1 MSRYTY
7 VRQKQPNQWVAV
19 AVSDLKVQI
28 KAYIL
33 DKYLDRVPKPRIFEA
48 IRREIGYLIK
58 ELEEDG
64 KGDSAESYR
73 EELEEFAEEA
83 YEQTR
88 RMVGSKTAYA
98 LALTLANP
106 VTLTEKQKQEIA
118 QNASVTMYVPP
129 DQVARLAPRHD
140 LGRTAYSSATAAD
153 KYYREVHKETKQL
166 LANFT
171 ELTEGKQYLIR
182 VNPRSISEIN
192 VRFKAYQEQKQKLI
206 SDGVK
211 LVYVPPHSN
220 CSKRCQP
227 YQGKVYSLTG
237 QREQYDRGTAIPIE
251 DVAENVTVQ
260 GKRDPSRTY
269 YAGLFS
275 YNCRHRMRPYHDGQF
290 LEVIPKDVIETT
302 RKIEQRQREMEREIR
317 TLKEQRLYYR
327 VIKKKLTKAQQGVMQ
342 TEINGLTD
350 KIKDKTKSYESYSAS
365 NHVPYNPTRLVCVS
379 RYDEETGRWTG
390 ESIYDR
396 THGTESTDVIKTK
409 IERRSR
415 KNAKPREATPKKA

>member
-1 MSRYTY
+1 MSRYAY

-33 DKYLDRVPKPRIFEA
+33 DKYLDKIPKPRIFDA

-98 LALTLANP
+98 LALALTNP

-129 DQVARLAPRHD
+129 EQVARLAPRHD

-182 VNPRSISEIN
+182 VNPRSISEMN
-192 VRFKAYQEQKQKLI
+192 VRFQAYQAQKQKLI
-206 SDGVK
+206 SEGVK

-227 YQGKVYSLTG
+227 YQSRVYSL
-237 QREQYDRGTAIPIE
+237 DGTSGSIDGLRYIPIE
-251 DVAENVTVQ
+251 DAAENVTRQ
-260 GKRDPSRTY
+260 GVRDKSRTY
-269 YAGLFS
+269 YNGLFS
-275 YNCRHRMRPYHDGQF
+275 YNCRHRMRPYHEGQF

-327 VIKKKLTKAQQGVMQ
+327 VIKKKLNKAQQGVMQ

-350 KIKDKTKSYESYSAS
+350 KIKEKTKAYESYSAR

-379 RYDEETGRWTG
+379 RYDEETGKWTG

-396 THGTESTDVIKTK
+396 THGSEPADVIKTK

-415 KNAKPREATPKKA
+415 KTAKPREATPKKA

>member
-73 EELEEFAEEA
+73 EELEEFSEEA

-106 VTLTEKQKQEIA
+106 VTLTQKQKQEIA

-129 DQVARLAPRHD
+129 EQVARIAPRHD

-153 KYYREVHKETKQL
+153 KYYRDVHKETKQL

-182 VNPRSISEIN
+182 VNPRSISEMN
-192 VRFKAYQEQKQKLI
+192 VRFQAYKAQKQKLI

-290 LEVIPKDVIETT
+290 LEVIPKDVIEST

-342 TEINGLTD
+342 TDINGLTD
-350 KIKDKTKSYESYSAS
+350 KIKDKTKAYESYSAS

-379 RYDEETGRWTG
+379 RYDEETGKWTG

-396 THGTESTDVIKTK
+396 THGSEPADVIKTK

-415 KNAKPREATPKKA
+415 KTAEPRDATPKKA

>member
-129 DQVARLAPRHD
+129 EQVARIAPRHD

-171 ELTEGKQYLIR
+171 ELTDGKQYLIR
-182 VNPRSISEIN
+182 VNPRSISEMN
-192 VRFKAYQEQKQKLI
+192 VRLQAYQEQKQKLI

-290 LEVIPKDVIETT
+290 LEVIPKDVIEST

-327 VIKKKLTKAQQGVMQ
+327 VIKKKLTKAQQGVMK
-342 TEINGLTD
+342 TEIDGLTD
-350 KIKDKTKSYESYSAS
+350 KIKDKTKAYESYSAR
-365 NHVPYNPTRLVCVS
+365 NNVPYNPTRLVCVS
-379 RYDEETGRWTG
+379 RYDEETGKWTG

-396 THGTESTDVIKTK
+396 THGSEPADVITAKLDRRKK
-409 IERRSR
+409 IQE
-415 KNAKPREATPKKA
+415 K

>member
-33 DKYLDRVPKPRIFEA
+33 DKYLDKIPKPRIFEA

-58 ELEEDG
+58 ELDEDG

-106 VTLTEKQKQEIA
+106 VTLTEKQKQEIT

-129 DQVARLAPRHD
+129 EQVARIAPRHD

-182 VNPRSISEIN
+182 VNPRSISEMN
-192 VRFKAYQEQKQKLI
+192 VRFQAYQAQKQKLI

-290 LEVIPKDVIETT
+290 LEVIPKDVIEST

-327 VIKKKLTKAQQGVMQ
+327 VIKKKLTKSQQGVMQ

-350 KIKDKTKSYESYSAS
+350 KIKDKTKAYESYSAS

-379 RYDEETGRWTG
+379 RYDEETGKWTG
-390 ESIYDR
+390 ESIYNR
-396 THGTESTDVIKTK
+396 THGSEPTDVITAKLDRRKK
-409 IERRSR
+409 IQ
-415 KNAKPREATPKKA
+415 KK

>member
-33 DKYLDRVPKPRIFEA
+33 DKYLDKIPKPRIFEA

-64 KGDSAESYR
+64 KGDSADSYR
-73 EELEEFAEEA
+73 EELEEFADEA

-88 RMVGSKTAYA
+88 RMVGGKTAYA

-129 DQVARLAPRHD
+129 EQVASLAPRHD

-171 ELTEGKQYLIR
+171 ELAEGKQYLIR
-182 VNPRSISEIN
+182 VNPRSISEMN
-192 VRFKAYQEQKQKLI
+192 VRFQAYQAQKQKLI
-206 SDGVK
+206 SEGVK

-237 QREQYDRGTAIPIE
+237 QRERYDRGTAIPIE

-290 LEVIPKDVIETT
+290 LEVIPDSVVEST

-327 VIKKKLTKAQQGVMQ
+327 VIKKKLTKSQQGVMQ

-350 KIKDKTKSYESYSAS
+350 KIKDKTKAYESYSAR
-365 NHVPYNPTRLVCVS
+365 NHVPYNPTRLECVS
-379 RYDEETGRWTG
+379 KYDDQTGKWTG

-396 THGTESTDVIKTK
+396 THGSEPTEVITAKL
-409 IERRSR
+409 ERR
-415 KNAKPREATPKKA
+415 KKIQKK

>member
-33 DKYLDRVPKPRIFEA
+33 DKYLDKIPKPRIFEA

-64 KGDSAESYR
+64 KGDSADSYR
-73 EELEEFAEEA
+73 EELEEFADEA

-88 RMVGSKTAYA
+88 RMVGGKTAYA

-129 DQVARLAPRHD
+129 EQVASLAPRHD

-182 VNPRSISEIN
+182 VNPRSISEMN
-192 VRFKAYQEQKQKLI
+192 VRFQAYQAQKQKLI
-206 SDGVK
+206 SEGVK

-237 QREQYDRGTAIPIE
+237 QRERYDRGTAIPIE

-290 LEVIPKDVIETT
+290 LEVIPDSVVEST

-327 VIKKKLTKAQQGVMQ
+327 VIKKKLTKSQQGVMQ

-350 KIKDKTKSYESYSAS
+350 KIKDKTKAYESYSAR
-365 NHVPYNPTRLVCVS
+365 NHVPYNPTRLECVS
-379 RYDEETGRWTG
+379 KYDDQTGKWTG

-396 THGTESTDVIKTK
+396 THGSEPTEVITAKL
-409 IERRSR
+409 ERR
-415 KNAKPREATPKKA
+415 KKIQKK

>member
-1 MSRYTY
+1 
-7 VRQKQPNQWVAV
+7 V

-28 KAYIL
+28 KAYVL
-33 DKYLDRVPKPRIFEA
+33 DKYLDKIPKPRIFEA

-98 LALTLANP
+98 LALTLANH

-129 DQVARLAPRHD
+129 EQVARLAPRHD

-153 KYYREVHKETKQL
+153 KYYRDVHKETKQL

-182 VNPRSISEIN
+182 VNPRSISEMN
-192 VRFKAYQEQKQKLI
+192 VRFQAYQAQKQKLI
-206 SDGVK
+206 SEGVK

-237 QREQYDRGTAIPIE
+237 QRESYDRGTAIPIE

-290 LEVIPKDVIETT
+290 LEVIPDSVVEST

-350 KIKDKTKSYESYSAS
+350 KIKDKTKAYESYSAR

-379 RYDEETGRWTG
+379 RYDEETGKWTG

-396 THGTESTDVIKTK
+396 THGSDPTEVITAKLDRRKK
-409 IERRSR
+409 IQ
-415 KNAKPREATPKKA
+415 KK

>member
-33 DKYLDRVPKPRIFEA
+33 DKYLDKIPKPRIFEA

-73 EELEEFAEEA
+73 EELEEFSEKA

-129 DQVARLAPRHD
+129 EQVAMLAPRHD

-153 KYYREVHKETKQL
+153 KYYRDVHKETKQL

-171 ELTEGKQYLIR
+171 ELTDGKQYLIR

-192 VRFKAYQEQKQKLI
+192 VRFQAYQAQKQKLI

-237 QREQYDRGTAIPIE
+237 QRERYDRGTAIPIE

-290 LEVIPKDVIETT
+290 LEVIPKDVIEST

-327 VIKKKLTKAQQGVMQ
+327 VIKKKLTKSQQGVMQ

-350 KIKDKTKSYESYSAS
+350 KIKDKTKSYESYSAR

-379 RYDEETGRWTG
+379 RYDEETGKWTG

-396 THGTESTDVIKTK
+396 THGTESADVITAKLDRRKK
-409 IERRSR
+409 IQ
-415 KNAKPREATPKKA
+415 KK

>member
-33 DKYLDRVPKPRIFEA
+33 DKYLDRVPKHRIFDA

-129 DQVARLAPRHD
+129 EQVARIAPRHD

-153 KYYREVHKETKQL
+153 KYYWEVHKETKQL
-166 LANFT
+166 LASFT

-182 VNPRSISEIN
+182 VNPRSISEMN
-192 VRFKAYQEQKQKLI
+192 VRFQAYQAQKQKLI

-237 QREQYDRGTAIPIE
+237 QRERYDRGTAIPIE

-275 YNCRHRMRPYHDGQF
+275 YNCRHRMRPYHEGQF
-290 LEVIPKDVIETT
+290 LEVIPDSVVEST

-350 KIKDKTKSYESYSAS
+350 KIKDKTKAYESYSAR

-379 RYDEETGRWTG
+379 RYDEETGKWTG

-396 THGTESTDVIKTK
+396 THGSKPTDVIIAKL
-409 IERRSR
+409 ERR
-415 KNAKPREATPKKA
+415 KKVQKK

>member
-33 DKYLDRVPKPRIFEA
+33 DKYLDKIPKPRIFEA

-88 RMVGSKTAYA
+88 RMVGNKTAYA

-129 DQVARLAPRHD
+129 EQVARLAPRHD

-182 VNPRSISEIN
+182 VNPRSISEMN
-192 VRFKAYQEQKQKLI
+192 VRFQAYQAQKQKLI
-206 SDGVK
+206 SEGVK

-227 YQGKVYSLTG
+227 YQSRVYSL
-237 QREQYDRGTAIPIE
+237 DGTSGSIDGLRYIPIE
-251 DVAENVTVQ
+251 DAAENVTVQ

-275 YNCRHRMRPYHDGQF
+275 YNCRHRMRPYHEGQF
-290 LEVIPKDVIETT
+290 IEVIPNDVIDST

-327 VIKKKLTKAQQGVMQ
+327 VIKKKLTKAQQGVMK
-342 TEINGLTD
+342 TEIDGLTD
-350 KIKDKTKSYESYSAS
+350 KIKSKTEAYESYSAR
-365 NHVPYNPTRLVCVS
+365 NHVPYNPTRLECVS
-379 RYDEETGRWTG
+379 KYDDQTGKWTG

-396 THGTESTDVIKTK
+396 THGSKPTDVIIAKL
-409 IERRSR
+409 ERRN
-415 KNAKPREATPKKA
+415 KNQKK

>member
-1 MSRYTY
+1 MSRYAY

-33 DKYLDRVPKPRIFEA
+33 DKYLDKIPKPRIFDA

-98 LALTLANP
+98 LALALTNP

-129 DQVARLAPRHD
+129 EQVARLAPRHD

-153 KYYREVHKETKQL
+153 KYYRDVHKETKQL

-171 ELTEGKQYLIR
+171 ELTEGKNYLIR
-182 VNPRSISEIN
+182 VNPRSISEMN
-192 VRFKAYQEQKQKLI
+192 VRFQAYQAQKQKLI
-206 SDGVK
+206 SEGIK

-237 QREQYDRGTAIPIE
+237 QRERYDRGTAIPIE
-251 DVAENVTVQ
+251 DVAENVTRQ
-260 GKRDPSRTY
+260 GVRDKSRTY
-269 YAGLFS
+269 YNGLFS
-275 YNCRHRMRPYHDGQF
+275 YNCRHRMRPYHEGQF

-327 VIKKKLTKAQQGVMQ
+327 IVKKKLTKAQQGVMQ

-350 KIKDKTKSYESYSAS
+350 KIKDKTEAYESYSAR

-379 RYDEETGRWTG
+379 RYDEDTGKWTG

-396 THGTESTDVIKTK
+396 THGSEPTDVIIAKLD
-409 IERRSR
+409 RR
-415 KNAKPREATPKKA
+415 KKVQKK

>member
-33 DKYLDRVPKPRIFEA
+33 DKYLDKIPKPRIFEA

-58 ELEEDG
+58 ELEDDG

-73 EELEEFAEEA
+73 EELEEFADEA

-129 DQVARLAPRHD
+129 EQVARLAPRHD

-182 VNPRSISEIN
+182 VNPRSISEMN
-192 VRFKAYQEQKQKLI
+192 VRFQAYQAQKQKLI
-206 SDGVK
+206 SEGVK

-290 LEVIPKDVIETT
+290 LEVIPKDVIEST

-350 KIKDKTKSYESYSAS
+350 KIKDKTKAYESYSAS

-379 RYDEETGRWTG
+379 RYDEETGKWTG

-396 THGTESTDVIKTK
+396 THGSEPADVIKTK

-415 KNAKPREATPKKA
+415 KTAEPREATPKKA

>member
-48 IRREIGYLIK
+48 ILREIGYLIK
-58 ELEEDG
+58 ELEDDG

-83 YEQTR
+83 YDQTR

-118 QNASVTMYVPP
+118 QNASVTMYVPQE
-129 DQVARLAPRHD
+129 QVARLAPRHD

-182 VNPRSISEIN
+182 VNPRSISEMN
-192 VRFKAYQEQKQKLI
+192 VRFQAYQSQKQKLI
-206 SDGVK
+206 SDGVR

-251 DVAENVTVQ
+251 DVAENVIVQ
-260 GKRDPSRTY
+260 GKQDPSRTY

-275 YNCRHRMRPYHDGQF
+275 YNCRHRLRPYHDGQF
-290 LEVIPKDVIETT
+290 LEVIPKDVIEST

-350 KIKDKTKSYESYSAS
+350 KIKDKTKAYESYSEK

-379 RYDEETGRWTG
+379 RYDEETGKWTG

-396 THGTESTDVIKTK
+396 THGTESADVIKTK